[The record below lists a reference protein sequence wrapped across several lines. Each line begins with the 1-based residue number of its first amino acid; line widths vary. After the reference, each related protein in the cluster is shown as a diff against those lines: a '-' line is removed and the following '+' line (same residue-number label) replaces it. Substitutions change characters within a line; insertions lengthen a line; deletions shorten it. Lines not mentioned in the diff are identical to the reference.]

1 MLFRSVL
8 TSAVA
13 MGIAALA
20 FSGSVNAQ
28 DYKVGSLQ
36 IEHPW
41 ARATAPGQSMGAGY
55 LVIKNTGK
63 VDDKLVSIST
73 DTAKKAEVHQTTEEN
88 NMSKMSAVAGLA
100 IPAGKTVQLAS
111 GGYHVMFVQIKTP
124 FKQGTKIPAT
134 LTFAK
139 AGQIKIEFKVEPL
152 TFRPDQ
158 AEHMDMNT
166 DMSGHKM
173 H

>member
-8 TSAVA
+8 TSALA

-20 FSGSVNAQ
+20 FSGSVNAH

-41 ARATAPGQSMGAGY
+41 ARATAPGQTMGAGY
-55 LVIKNTGK
+55 LVIKNAGK

-73 DTAKKAEVHQTTEEN
+73 DTAEKAEVHQTTEEN
-88 NMSKMSAVAGLA
+88 NMSKMSAVGGLA
-100 IPAGKTVQLAS
+100 IPAGKTVRLAS
-111 GGYHVMFVQIKTP
+111 GGYHVMFVKIKAP
-124 FKQGTKIPAT
+124 FKQGAKIPAT

-139 AGQIKIEFKVEPL
+139 AGQIKIDFTIEPL
-152 TFRPDQ
+152 TYKPGQD
-158 AEHMDMNT
+158 EHMDMNM